1 MNFCKIINKR
11 GIAKVNSETQQTFK
25 KSDHSLH

>member
-11 GIAKVNSETQQTFK
+11 GIAKANSETQQTFK
-25 KSDHSLH
+25 KSGYSIH